1 MRGLTQGGPVGHSV
15 IMAVVWMTGITVVFS
30 TLAVRRYRHG

>member
-1 MRGLTQGGPVGHSV
+1 V